1 MRICAIVASTLSISA
16 LHYLTPDS
24 LVHWHYLIQ
33 RLFYLPVV
41 YAALSYGLAGGLFSA
56 VLAGLCLL
64 PQIIATWRVL
74 PEYSVNQFAELF
86 SFAAVAILTGTL
98 SDRERRQKESLRL
111 AAGQVRQM
119 YAELQENFERMKR
132 TERLHALGQLSA
144 GLAHEVRNPL
154 ASIEGAAAILL
165 REPPSEERR
174 VEFLEIIQKESRR
187 LNRLLSNFL
196 DFAKPR
202 APEFQLAKVDSVIDS
217 VMALTEHSFRRAGI
231 ALRREL
237 APDLPPFEHDPEQIT
252 QVLLN
257 LTINAIQAMP
267 DGGEIAISAFRMGGY
282 AVIEVSDQGCGISEE
297 DMERIYDPF
306 FTTKETGT
314 GLGLPVAHQIALNQ
328 GGVLAARRNP
338 ELGMT
343 FSLRLPLRAGGT
355 E

>member
-1 MRICAIVASTLSISA
+1 MSGASAIAAGYDHSLAVKDGRVWAWGTNDFGQTNVPVAAQSGVTKVSAGSSFSMALKSSGDIVVWGSPVLSSNIPANAVIGVSGISA
-16 LHYLTPDS
+16 DL
-24 LVHWHYLIQ
+24 WN
-33 RLFYLPVV
+33 
-41 YAALSYGLAGGLFSA
+41 AL
-56 VLAGLCLL
+56 
-64 PQIIATWRVL
+64 
-74 PEYSVNQFAELF
+74 
-86 SFAAVAILTGTL
+86 
-98 SDRERRQKESLRL
+98 
-111 AAGQVRQM
+111 
-119 YAELQENFERMKR
+119 
-132 TERLHALGQLSA
+132 ALGQLSA

-187 LNRLLSNFL
+187 LNRLLSTFL

-202 APEFQLAKVDSVIDS
+202 APEFQMAKVERVIDS
-217 VMALTEHSFRRAGI
+217 VLALTEHSFLRAAI
-231 ALRREL
+231 AVRREV
-237 APDLPPFEHDPEQIT
+237 ATDLPPFEHDPEQIT
-252 QVLLN
+252 QILLN

-267 DGGEIAISAFRMGGY
+267 NGGEIAISAFREGDS

-328 GGVLAARRNP
+328 GGILAARRNTGN
-338 ELGMT
+338 GMT
-343 FSLRLPLRAGGT
+343 FSLRLPLRAGAA